1 MTQNPSLAAIVMV
14 FGFLIALTA
23 CSEGDSHSKT
33 SDPSSVAVTSEPPA
47 TSNFQEGDSEP
58 HGQLDAV
65 TLFEIGLRH
74 MREGHPQAAV
84 EHFDRALALEASN
97 PRLYDARS
105 SALFALGQFTEALK
119 ASEAAVKLLPEDPGL
134 HVNRGLLY
142 VEFGRQKEALADY
155 AEALR
160 LSPSYAA
167 AFYNRG
173 VLHFNLAENEDA
185 LTDFNA
191 AIQAQPE
198 LANPYF
204 NRAMVQETLGDLEAA
219 KADMILFLERTTND
233 DHQNLAHTLLKRWAE
248 GPVMEEQ

>member
-1 MTQNPSLAAIVMV
+1 MTQNISLPAIVIV
-14 FGFLIALTA
+14 LGFFVALTA
-23 CSEGDSHSKT
+23 CSGGDSQTKT
-33 SDPSSVAVTSEPPA
+33 TDPSSAAVTSEPPA
-47 TSNFQEGDSEP
+47 TSNFKEGDSEP

-105 SALFALGQFTEALK
+105 SALFALGKFTEALK

-142 VEFGRQKEALADY
+142 VEFGRKKEALADY

-173 VLHFNLAENEDA
+173 VLHFNLAENEDV

-248 GPVMEEQ
+248 GPVIEEQ